1 MKIFDFKLGY
11 SCNNDCIHCV
21 IADKKERL
29 SAEKSSHDLTTSG
42 ILQIIHDAKK
52 NGVEK
57 VILTGGE
64 VTLRKDLALILQ
76 EISQAGMA
84 IGIQT
89 NGRKIQ
95 KKQLLDVIE
104 NIKHISFTIAIH
116 GPTVELHDFIT
127 RRKGSFQETLE
138 GMKKLLLL
146 KKHINAKIVISRFN
160 YNYLK
165 SIAEL
170 LSSIGVQKATYA
182 FPHGMGNAQKFCL
195 EVIPTYTEIKP
206 FVIDMLN
213 YCNAHGISAGLE
225 AFPLCTV
232 DRYIQHINELQY
244 LKNDEEQYLQV
255 KEELRD
261 WNKDRLS
268 IKAKFEQ
275 CAQCIYTEICEG
287 PWDEYPVIYGDL
299 EFQPPE
305 YDNKQIEKVIAY
317 ISSITMPNN

>member
-29 SAEKSSHDLTTSG
+29 CAERNSHDLTTSA

-52 NGVEK
+52 NDVEK
-57 VILTGGE
+57 IILTGGE
-64 VTLRKDLALILQ
+64 VTLRNDLALILK
-76 EISQAGMA
+76 EISQADMA
-84 IGIQT
+84 IAIQT
-89 NGRKIQ
+89 NGRKFH
-95 KKQLLDVIE
+95 KKQLLDAIE
-104 NIKHISFTIAIH
+104 NIKNISFTIAIH
-116 GPTVELHDFIT
+116 GHTSELHDFIT
-127 RRKGSFQETLE
+127 RRKGSFQETIE
-138 GMKKLLLL
+138 GIKNLLML
-146 KKHINAKIVISRFN
+146 KKQIDAKIVISRFN
-160 YNYLK
+160 YKYMK
-165 SIAEL
+165 SIVEL
-170 LSSIGVQKATYA
+170 LFSIGVQNATYA

-213 YCNAHGISAGLE
+213 YCNAHEISVGLE

-232 DRYIQHINELQY
+232 DGYIEYINELQY
-244 LKNDEEQYLQV
+244 LKKNEEQYLQV

-287 PWDEYPVIYGDL
+287 PWDEYPVIYGDR

-305 YDNKQIEKVIAY
+305 YNHKQIEKVIAY
-317 ISSITMPNN
+317 ISSITMTNN